1 MRAVIVTM
9 LCLTLMGCE
18 LRQYR
23 NETVGQCET
32 NPKVDGAALGTL
44 AGVSLGVASA
54 STPMGIV
61 SGLLVGG
68 SYFVAHA
75 AMCKARN

>member
-1 MRAVIVTM
+1 MR
-9 LCLTLMGCE
+9 LTLIALLILTLSGCA

-32 NPKVDGAALGTL
+32 SPKVDGAALGTL

-54 STPMGIV
+54 STPMGVV

-68 SYFVAHA
+68 SYFVAHD
-75 AMCKARN
+75 AMCRARN